1 MYVCMDVCIYTNL
14 PFPPPPTHD
23 HGFLKKEKKPPPP
36 LSRRTMQFPSF
47 DSPFP
52 HIPIRQTSLPPTHT
66 LPNPPPPF
74 LTRLFL
80 KHLDRINQPVRLG
93 EGAGILSHKRLARAR
108 FCFTAALLPILAR
121 PLPAKGRVEDEVHV
135 LEVLVHVAVAAGV
148 VRERGAPC
156 GRAGHG
162 VADEVGGDVLAG
174 EEPDGDGGG
183 VPLGRVDAAADVVEA
198 GAEVGR
204 VGRED
209 AAARVDLLAGGVG
222 VAVGGVDGA
231 GHARLWD
238 GAAAGG
244 MEGHGVGL
252 STVDAFDDVDF
263 AIRGPVGSNEP
274 ESGPDATDAA
284 WHMRDICQK

>member
-1 MYVCMDVCIYTNL
+1 M
-14 PFPPPPTHD
+14 
-23 HGFLKKEKKPPPP
+23 
-36 LSRRTMQFPSF
+36 
-47 DSPFP
+47 
-52 HIPIRQTSLPPTHT
+52 
-66 LPNPPPPF
+66 
-74 LTRLFL
+74 
-80 KHLDRINQPVRLG
+80 
-93 EGAGILSHKRLARAR
+93 
-108 FCFTAALLPILAR
+108 
-121 PLPAKGRVEDEVHV
+121 
-135 LEVLVHVAVAAGV
+135 LVHVAVAAGV